1 VTTGDAGRSSTGLD
15 PTLAGALA
23 YLLGFVT
30 GILLLVVEKDSP
42 FVRFHAAQST
52 IFFIAV
58 LVLNFLIVA
67 MPLGWI
73 LVPPFFIALFA
84 MWVLLM
90 LRALR
95 GRRYKLP
102 YIGDFAE
109 EISR

>member
-1 VTTGDAGRSSTGLD
+1 
-15 PTLAGALA
+15 
-23 YLLGFVT
+23 
-30 GILLLVVEKDSP
+30 
-42 FVRFHAAQST
+42 
-52 IFFIAV
+52 
-58 LVLNFLIVA
+58 